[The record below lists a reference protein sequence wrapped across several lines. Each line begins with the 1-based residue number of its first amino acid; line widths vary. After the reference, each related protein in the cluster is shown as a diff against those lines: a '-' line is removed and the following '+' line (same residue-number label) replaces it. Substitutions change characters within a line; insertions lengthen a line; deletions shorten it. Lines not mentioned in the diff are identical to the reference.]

1 MSENTD
7 NEICSQADF
16 ERFKSIY
23 ERFMQYI
30 DGSSGIKGDAMLQL
44 EDDIENF
51 LPKMVGIGKKVG
63 VKLRAETFNEIPI
76 GNWPEIIQKSRGN

>member
-7 NEICSQADF
+7 NEICSQTEF
-16 ERFKSIY
+16 EQLKAIY
-23 ERFMQYI
+23 DRFMQYI

-51 LPKMVGIGKKVG
+51 LPKMIEIGKKVG
-63 VKLRAETFNEIPI
+63 VALNAKTFNEIPI
-76 GNWPEIIQKSRGN
+76 GNWPEIIQKSRKN